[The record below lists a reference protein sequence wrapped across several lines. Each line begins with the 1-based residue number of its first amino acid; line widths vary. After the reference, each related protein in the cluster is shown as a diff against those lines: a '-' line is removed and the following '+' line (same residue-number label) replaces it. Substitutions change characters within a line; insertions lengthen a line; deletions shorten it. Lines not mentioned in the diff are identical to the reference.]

1 MVHNYTES
9 IVDGRPSSRVLA
21 QPGGKSD
28 MASILAMGGAPEPAK
43 PAPRTANPVAPS
55 MPGDAPV
62 AGQRVAVRTEHG
74 GITDVPSS
82 RVLAAPGGRS
92 DMGSIIFGGGD
103 AAPATQPVRKMEAP
117 VAPVAPVANV
127 APAAGQRV
135 AVRTEHGGI
144 TEVSSS
150 RVLAAPGGKSDMAS
164 IIGGGGGAD
173 DRKAA
178 LMARRAQATAM
189 HPTTNVN
196 GM

>member
-74 GITDVPSS
+74 GIT
-82 RVLAAPGGRS
+82 
-92 DMGSIIFGGGD
+92 
-103 AAPATQPVRKMEAP
+103 
-117 VAPVAPVANV
+117 
-127 APAAGQRV
+127 
-135 AVRTEHGGI
+135 
-144 TEVSSS
+144 EVSSS

-164 IIGGGGGAD
+164 IIGGGSGAD

>member
-1 MVHNYTES
+1 
-9 IVDGRPSSRVLA
+9 
-21 QPGGKSD
+21 

-62 AGQRVAVRTEHG
+62 
-74 GITDVPSS
+74 
-82 RVLAAPGGRS
+82 
-92 DMGSIIFGGGD
+92 
-103 AAPATQPVRKMEAP
+103 
-117 VAPVAPVANV
+117 
-127 APAAGQRV
+127 AGQRV